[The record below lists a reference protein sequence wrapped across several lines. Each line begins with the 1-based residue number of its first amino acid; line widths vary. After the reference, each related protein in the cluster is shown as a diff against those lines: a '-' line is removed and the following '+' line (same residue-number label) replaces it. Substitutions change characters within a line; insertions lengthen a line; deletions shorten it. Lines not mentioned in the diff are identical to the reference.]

1 MKTSVRYRICPAA
14 VTWVQY
20 MLLYLPFPSISSVPL
35 QLSIVYNTHLVL
47 LLLLN
52 SYLEKLSLKIT
63 PVHKK
68 TKKYS
73 APKQLIECNLNSK
86 ILCFY
91 IFYMYFYIFSIKKYF
106 QTQDLFFSKLW
117 YSFFCAWL
125 WRECQC
131 TFIFLKKKS
140 KQAKRGFCLRSTK
153 AE

>member
-1 MKTSVRYRICPAA
+1 MSTIYA
-14 VTWVQY
+14 
-20 MLLYLPFPSISSVPL
+20 LYLPFPSISSVPL

-52 SYLEKLSLKIT
+52 SYREKLSLKIT

-91 IFYMYFYIFSIKKYF
+91 IFYMYFYIFNIKKYF

-117 YSFFCAWL
+117 YSFFALDCEENANVPL
-125 WRECQC
+125 SS
-131 TFIFLKKKS
+131 LKKKAS
-140 KQAKRGFCLRSTK
+140 KLKEAS
-153 AE
+153 A